1 MLYNFLKATLFIDF
15 FVFTLIHIQGM
26 KETATEVN
34 NTASE
39 AQLRSLIAI
48 KEKYNSYLKTLMLY

>member
-1 MLYNFLKATLFIDF
+1 ME
-15 FVFTLIHIQGM
+15 
-26 KETATEVN
+26 ETTTEVN

-48 KEKYNSYLKTLMLY
+48 KEKYNSYLKTLMIY